1 LAEAPTQPSFDR
13 AAFNDRLRTQR
24 LGRTLL
30 VRAATES
37 TNDDA
42 WDAAL
47 AGAPDGTVVVA
58 DDQTRGRGR
67 DGRMWHQ
74 APGRG
79 LALSVLLHAGCDH
92 AGLTTA
98 PLVAGLALVR
108 ALDTFRVETELK
120 WPNDVLVRGRKLAG
134 ILCESRR
141 DADGEDVVV
150 MGVGVNVL
158 QSRDEFP
165 DALRDAATSI
175 ALEGG
180 AATRE
185 AVAAEFLATLE
196 RVWDEHQEG
205 DASAALDAWRA
216 RAKIWGERLTVRTPA
231 GEVSGIAIALA
242 PDGGLMLRTDTGTE
256 LKIVTGDVVPA
267 GAAATT

>member
-1 LAEAPTQPSFDR
+1 LAEAHGTPGFDR
-13 AAFNDRLRTQR
+13 AAFNGRLRTQR

-30 VRAATES
+30 VRAATGS

-67 DGRMWHQ
+67 DRRVWHQ

-92 AGLTTA
+92 AGLSTA

-108 ALDTFRVETELK
+108 ALDGCGIATELK
-120 WPNDVLVRGRKLAG
+120 WPNDVLARGRKLAG

-141 DADGEDVVV
+141 DANGEDIVV
-150 MGVGVNVL
+150 MGVGVNVS

-180 AATRE
+180 SATRE
-185 AVAAEFLATLE
+185 AVAADFLGALE
-196 RVWDEHQEG
+196 RLWDEHQEG
-205 DASAALDAWRA
+205 DATAALDAWRA
-216 RAKIWGERLTVRTPA
+216 RARFWGERLTVRTPA
-231 GEVSGIAIALA
+231 GDVSGIAHALA
-242 PDGGLMLRTDTGTE
+242 PDGGLILRTDAGTE
-256 LKIVTGDVVPA
+256 VKIVTGDVVPA
-267 GAAATT
+267 GATVTT

>member
-1 LAEAPTQPSFDR
+1 LAEPSFDR
-13 AAFNDRLRTQR
+13 VAFNERLRTQR

-30 VRAATES
+30 VRAETAS

-47 AGAPDGTVVVA
+47 AGVPDGAVVVA

-67 DGRMWHQ
+67 GDRVWHQ

-79 LALSVLLHAGCDH
+79 LALSVVLHAGCDR
-92 AGLTTA
+92 AGLSTA

-108 ALDTFRVETELK
+108 ALDACGVATDLK
-120 WPNDVLVRGRKLAG
+120 WPNDVLARGKKLAG
-134 ILCESRR
+134 ILCETRR

-150 MGVGVNVL
+150 IGAGVNVL

-165 DALRDAATSI
+165 DELRERATSV

-180 AATRE
+180 VASRE
-185 AVAAEFLATLE
+185 AVAAGFLDALE
-196 RVWDEHQEG
+196 PLWDEHQEG
-205 DASAALDAWRA
+205 DAAAALEAWRA
-216 RAKIWGERLTVRTPA
+216 RARFWGERVTVRTPA
-231 GEVSGIAIALA
+231 GEVTGVAYGLA
-242 PDGGLMLRTDTGTE
+242 ADGGLLLRTDSGAEVT
-256 LKIVTGDVVPA
+256 IVTGDVVPA
-267 GAAATT
+267 GAPATT